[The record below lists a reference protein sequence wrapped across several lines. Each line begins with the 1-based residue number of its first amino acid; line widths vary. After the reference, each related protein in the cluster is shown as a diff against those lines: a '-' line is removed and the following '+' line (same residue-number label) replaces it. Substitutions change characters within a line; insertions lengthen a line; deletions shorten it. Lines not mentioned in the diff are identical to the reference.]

1 MRKAELPGYNPRRE
15 AAMTARLEAGSY
27 SVKEE
32 IAHSAIHG
40 VGILLSFAGLVAL
53 VLIARRTGD
62 PVHLV
67 ACSIYGLTLI
77 LLYLASTLY
86 HSIPSPRAKRVLRVL
101 DHSAIYLLIAGTYT
115 PFTLISLRGGWGWTL
130 FGLVWGMAIL
140 GIALK
145 IVAMG
150 RFRWLSMVLYL
161 GMGWLVVIALEPLLR
176 AVSAGGVRLLFL
188 GGVSYTLGT
197 VFYGWRRLP
206 YHHAVWHAFVLAGS
220 VLHFFAVLLYV
231 APIKV

>member
-1 MRKAELPGYNPRRE
+1 MAETLD
-15 AAMTARLEAGSY
+15 TGSY
-27 SVKEE
+27 SIKEE

-40 VGILLSFAGLVAL
+40 LGILLSIAGLIAL
-53 VLIARRTGD
+53 LVVARRTGD
-62 PVHLV
+62 PAHVL
-67 ACSIYGLTLI
+67 ACGVYGVTLI

-115 PFTLISLRGGWGWTL
+115 PFTLISLRGPWGWTL

-145 IVAMG
+145 IAAIG

-161 GMGWLVVIALEPLLR
+161 GMGWLVLIALEPLRL
-176 AVSAGGVRLLFL
+176 AVAHAGVMLLFL
-188 GGVSYTLGT
+188 GGISYTLGT
-197 VFYGWRRLP
+197 IFYGWRRFP

-231 APIKV
+231 V